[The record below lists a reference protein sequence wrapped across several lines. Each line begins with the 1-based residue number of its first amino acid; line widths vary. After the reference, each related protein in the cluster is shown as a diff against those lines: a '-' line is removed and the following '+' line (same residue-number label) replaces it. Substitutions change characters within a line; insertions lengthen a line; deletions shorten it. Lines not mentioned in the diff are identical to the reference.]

1 MRIGVGVITLSQ
13 RQKQVLSLLADGL
26 TDDQIGMRLG
36 ISARTARAHVEA
48 LKQKL
53 GVEAATGDPWSLS
66 QAHGGKSLRRRGA
79 AKHLTRAAF
88 RAATVLHEQACAHT
102 LDQSHRLYEL
112 TSSR

>member
-53 GVEAATGDPWSLS
+53 GVE
-66 QAHGGKSLRRRGA
+66 RRREIPGA
-79 AKHLTRAAF
+79 F
-88 RAATVLHEQACAHT
+88 
-102 LDQSHRLYEL
+102 HRLTGENPFDEEGQP
-112 TSSR
+112 SI